1 MSNRF
6 LPWVMMT
13 AMAPRTTEAFD
24 RLLAKGEDT
33 SAARK
38 ARKAR
43 ARMLTA
49 QREAELRAEKEGDG
63 K

>member
-1 MSNRF
+1 MSKAF
-6 LPWVMMT
+6 LLFAGLT
-13 AMAPRTTEAFD
+13 AFASGQMPLETAT
-24 RLLAKGEDT
+24 KGEDT

-49 QREAELRAEKEGDG
+49 QREAELRAAKEGNG